1 MSVKLVDICLT
12 GLPNIPC
19 SRKNNDVDK
28 PVAQLFNG
36 LSHSVSD
43 MEVCA
48 MTPVSCGNGSRL
60 RKRKAPQI
68 RTYHHAA
75 SFAQ

>member
-1 MSVKLVDICLT
+1 MSVKLVDIYLT

-28 PVAQLFNG
+28 PVAQHFTG

-43 MEVCA
+43 MEV
-48 MTPVSCGNGSRL
+48 
-60 RKRKAPQI
+60 
-68 RTYHHAA
+68 
-75 SFAQ
+75 